1 MPKKSGVFIDHVL
14 GEVFVRRG
22 KEKKEVEAGL
32 VSDLGSFHL
41 QDGDKVITGK
51 DGYVVSIA
59 ERKKGKYN
67 SYFKIGCNSEVFL
80 NINTSISKIDIRKG
94 WIVVETNA
102 EIEAPLVEIKR
113 VEDKEMKGSADGDS
127 VFVLIKVE
135 NEKVKVTNK
144 GFPVEVIHKK
154 KDKSVRLMG
163 HEQATATSS
172 KLKLKSDADKDVRS
186 ILSKFMEL
194 DSSLADSVT
203 NQVLENMK
211 KLEKRMRKEGGWK
224 KED

>member
-1 MPKKSGVFIDHVL
+1 MSKRSEVFIDHVL
-14 GEVFVRRG
+14 GDVFVERG
-22 KEKKEVEAGL
+22 KEKKKVEAGL
-32 VSDLGSFHL
+32 VSDSKSFRL
-41 QDGDKVITGK
+41 QDGDKVVTGE
-51 DGYVVSIA
+51 DGYIVSIA
-59 ERKKGKYN
+59 ERKKGKYS
-67 SYFKIGCNSEVFL
+67 SYFKIGCNSEVSF
-80 NINTSISKIDIRKG
+80 NINTAISKIEIEKG

-102 EIEAPLVEIKR
+102 EIKAPLVEIRR
-113 VEDKEMKGSADGDS
+113 VKDKEMKGSADGDS

-135 NEKVKVTNK
+135 KEKVKVANK

-154 KDKSVRLMG
+154 KDKSGRLMG
-163 HEQATATSS
+163 HEQATATPS
-172 KLKLKSDADKDVRS
+172 KLNFKSDADKDVRS

-194 DSSLADSVT
+194 DESMANSVT